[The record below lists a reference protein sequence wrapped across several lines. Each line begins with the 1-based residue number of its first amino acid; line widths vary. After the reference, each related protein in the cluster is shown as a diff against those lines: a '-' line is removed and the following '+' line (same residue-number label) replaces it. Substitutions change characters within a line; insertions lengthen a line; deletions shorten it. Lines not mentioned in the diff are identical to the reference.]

1 MTLESITGTAGA
13 WLWDKYGKEVANQ
26 AIGAAKE
33 RWAKFNWGNA
43 AEKYR
48 QRVKEL
54 YGTTRIL
61 GNPRPVSLEGI
72 FTDAYLLDKPT
83 ALRRFDLEQLRT
95 IAGERDSLQ
104 PPGERRSALRLAL
117 EEKRLFILGKPGA
130 GKTTFLKYV
139 TLQAANGKLNRI
151 PVFVSLKE
159 WADSGLDLMPFL
171 VKQFEICAFPEA
183 QAFIEHILEAG
194 QAIILFDGLDEVNR
208 EDEQRAKITPTINN
222 FSDQYRAS
230 QCLITCRI
238 AATGYTFEPF
248 TYVEMADFDDEQ
260 IRTFVGKWFKDNPV
274 KRDKFLAEFEGED
287 HRGLR
292 ELAQIPLLLT
302 LLCLAFEET
311 MSFPQRRVELYEE
324 ALDAL
329 LKKWDSSRN
338 IKRDEIYRKLSLGRK
353 RQMLAR
359 IAAETFEQGEYF
371 FRQADLTKR
380 IARYLQKLPPADFDE
395 DIDGEAVL
403 KAIEAQHGLLIER
416 AHRIY
421 SFSHLTFQEYFTAKY
436 IAEDGSEAT
445 LARVI
450 DQHLT
455 DARWREGFLL
465 IASMLPE
472 ADTFFALIRET
483 IDGLIR
489 GGDKLVEIIRWAE
502 QKAARDY
509 IALGYR
515 GRRAALVL
523 APYPMLTPIDDLV
536 RNPGRDPD
544 LTRDPALT
552 LDHSLANA
560 LFGALTLAHDPNLA
574 FASIFTFA
582 LDPTPPCARAL
593 KISQKLNLPD
603 LAQALQGLTIPRKG
617 TVSGEWETFSVDLR
631 AIMISHRNIGHNW
644 KVSQAQFERFRHYYK
659 ANDLLLECL
668 ELAYVSDRARIEN
681 SLWLP
686 PGERV
691 ARPAINRRAI

>member
-1 MTLESITGTAGA
+1 MTLESIAGAAGA
-13 WLWDKYGKEVANQ
+13 WLWDKYGQVITDQ

-33 RWAKFNWGNA
+33 RWAKFNWGHA

-61 GNPRPVSLEGI
+61 GNPRPVSLEDI
-72 FTDAYLLDKPT
+72 FSDAYLLDKPT
-83 ALRRFDLEQLRT
+83 ALRRFDLEHLRA
-95 IAGERDSLQ
+95 IAAKRDSLQ

-139 TLQAANGKLNRI
+139 ALQAANGKINKI
-151 PVFVSLKE
+151 PIFVSLKE

-171 VKQFEICAFPEA
+171 VKQFEICAFPET
-183 QAFIEHILEAG
+183 QAFIVHILEFG
-194 QAIILFDGLDEVNR
+194 QAIVLFDGLDEVNQ
-208 EDEQRAKITPTINN
+208 EDEQRAKIMSTVNN
-222 FSDQYRAS
+222 FSQQYRAS
-230 QCLITCRI
+230 QCLITCRS
-238 AATGYTFEPF
+238 AATDYTFEPF

-260 IRTFVGKWFKDNPV
+260 IRTFVGKWFKDNPA
-274 KRDKFLAEFEGED
+274 KRDKFLAEFAREE
-287 HRGLR
+287 HKGLR
-292 ELAQIPLLLT
+292 ELAQTPLLLT
-302 LLCLAFEET
+302 LLCLAFDET
-311 MSFPQRRVELYEE
+311 MSFPQRRVQLYEE

-359 IAAETFEQGEYF
+359 IAAEMFEQGEYF

-380 IARYLQKLPPADFDE
+380 IARYLQKLPPADFNE

-416 AHRIY
+416 AHKIY

-450 DQHLT
+450 EQHLT
-455 DARWREGFLL
+455 DARWREVFLL
-465 IASMLPE
+465 VASLLPE
-472 ADTFFALIRET
+472 ADTFFVMMRGVIDDLIRRDE
-483 IDGLIR
+483 
-489 GGDKLVEIIRWAE
+489 KLMEIVRWAE
-502 QKAARDY
+502 QKATRDY

-515 GRRAALVL
+515 GRRAALTL
-523 APYPMLTPIDDLV
+523 ALNFTLANTHALGFDLNLA
-536 RNPGRDPD
+536 RAHILAHA
-544 LTRDPALT
+544 LTRTLDLDFALTHAPTPTSAFILT
-552 LDHSLANA
+552 LD
-560 LFGALTLAHDPNLA
+560 LAHDLAHDLA
-574 FASIFTFA
+574 FT
-582 LDPTPPCARAL
+582 L
-593 KISQKLNLPD
+593 KVSQKLNLLD
-603 LAQALQGLTIPRKG
+603 LAQALESLSLPVAEAASEK
-617 TVSGEWETFSVDLR
+617 WEAFASKLQAV
-631 AIMISHRNIGHNW
+631 MIRHRDIGHDW
-644 KVSQAQFERFRHYYK
+644 KLSGAQLEQLRQYHR
-659 ANDLLLECL
+659 ANILLLECL
-668 ELAYVSDRARIEN
+668 ELAYVSDREAIEN

-686 PGERV
+686 PGER
-691 ARPAINRRAI
+691 RET